1 MSIEIA
7 IFLAIASGFA
17 GFVDAMAGGGGL
29 IQLPALLVGLPNKE
43 LPLILGTN
51 KVPSIFGTAAAARN
65 YFKNIKPDIP
75 LTLTMMVPAFAGSMG
90 GAALAVFVPKD
101 FFKPFIVFLL
111 ILVAIYTWR
120 KPELGMAENLKF
132 THKKRLVIVGLIG
145 LMIGF
150 YDGIFGPGT
159 GTFLVF
165 FLVSTIGYA
174 FLKASA
180 TAKLVNIATNAG
192 CDLKFSINWSYL
204 VAIRFTSSFCQCDGC
219 DYWLTPCNQRWLTI
233 GSKSIFS
240 SHIFTNYPRCLGYF
254 YKLNLPTQLNIEE
267 GKKWERKKR

>member
-29 IQLPALLVGLPNKE
+29 IQLPALLVGLPNKD

-75 LTLTMMVPAFAGSMG
+75 LTITMMVPAFAGSMA
-90 GAALAVFVPKD
+90 GAALAATIPKE
-101 FFKPFIVFLL
+101 FFKPFLVFLL
-111 ILVAIYTWR
+111 LVVAIYTWR
-120 KPELGMAENLKF
+120 KPEMGMNENLKY
-132 THKKRLVIVGLIG
+132 TNRKRLVIVAVIG
-145 LMIGF
+145 LLIGF

-165 FLVSTIGYA
+165 FLVSAIGFA

-192 CDLKFSINWSYL
+192 AILSFQLTGHIWWQLGLLLAFANVTGAIIGSRL
-204 VAIRFTSSFCQCDGC
+204 AIRG
-219 DYWLTPCNQRWLTI
+219 
-233 GSKSIFS
+233 GS
-240 SHIFTNYPRCLGYF
+240 PLV
-254 YKLNLPTQLNIEE
+254 
-267 GKKWERKKR
+267 RKVFLAVTFLLIARVAWDTFIS

>member
-75 LTLTMMVPAFAGSMG
+75 LTLTMMGPAFAGSMG
-90 GAALAVFVPKD
+90 GAALAAFVPKD
-101 FFKPFIVFLL
+101 LFKPFIVFLL

-132 THKKRLVIVGLIG
+132 THKKRLVIVG

-192 CDLKFSINWSYL
+192 
-204 VAIRFTSSFCQCDGC
+204 AILSFQ
-219 DYWLTPCNQRWLTI
+219 LTGHIWWQLGLLLAFANVTGAII
-233 GSKSIFS
+233 GSRLAIKGGSPLVRKVFLAVIFLLITRVAWDTFIS
-240 SHIFTNYPRCLGYF
+240 
-254 YKLNLPTQLNIEE
+254 
-267 GKKWERKKR
+267 

>member
-29 IQLPALLVGLPNKE
+29 IQLPSLIIGLPNKE

-75 LTLTMMVPAFAGSMG
+75 LTLTMMLPAFIGSIA
-90 GAALAVFVPKD
+90 GAAMAAFVPVG
-101 FFKPFIVFLL
+101 FFRPFIVLLL
-111 ILVAIYTWR
+111 ILVAIYTWK

-132 THKKRLVIVGLIG
+132 TRSKRLVIVALIG
-145 LMIGF
+145 LLIGF

-165 FLVSTIGYA
+165 FLVSVIGYA
-174 FLKASA
+174 FLKASG

-192 CDLKFSINWSYL
+192 AILSFQLTGNIWWQL
-204 VAIRFTSSFCQCDGC
+204 GLLLAVANVTGAI
-219 DYWLTPCNQRWLTI
+219 I
-233 GSKSIFS
+233 GSRMAIKGGSALVRKVFLAVIFLLIARVAWDTFIS
-240 SHIFTNYPRCLGYF
+240 
-254 YKLNLPTQLNIEE
+254 
-267 GKKWERKKR
+267 

>member
-29 IQLPALLVGLPNKE
+29 IQLPSLIIGLPNKE

-75 LTLTMMVPAFAGSMG
+75 LTLTMMLPAFIGSIA
-90 GAALAVFVPKD
+90 GAAMAAFVPVS
-101 FFKPFIVFLL
+101 FFRPFIVLLL
-111 ILVAIYTWR
+111 ILVAIYTWK

-132 THKKRLVIVGLIG
+132 THSKRLVIVALIG
-145 LMIGF
+145 FLIGF

-165 FLVSTIGYA
+165 FLVSVIGYA
-174 FLKASA
+174 FLKASG

-192 CDLKFSINWSYL
+192 AILSFQLTGNIWWQLSL
-204 VAIRFTSSFCQCDGC
+204 LLAVANVTGAI
-219 DYWLTPCNQRWLTI
+219 I
-233 GSKSIFS
+233 GSRMAIKGGSALVRKVFLAVIFLLIARVAWDTFIS
-240 SHIFTNYPRCLGYF
+240 
-254 YKLNLPTQLNIEE
+254 
-267 GKKWERKKR
+267 

>member
-29 IQLPALLVGLPNKE
+29 IQLPALLVGIPNKD

-65 YFKNIKPDIP
+65 YFKNIKPDLP
-75 LTLTMMVPAFAGSMG
+75 LTVTMMVPAFAGSMA
-90 GAALAVFVPKD
+90 GAGLAATIPKE
-101 FFKPFIVFLL
+101 FFKPFLVFLL
-111 ILVAIYTWR
+111 LAVAIYTWR
-120 KPELGMAENLKF
+120 KPELGMNENLKY
-132 THKKRLVIVGLIG
+132 TNRKRLVIVAVIG
-145 LMIGF
+145 LLIGF

-165 FLVSTIGYA
+165 FLVSAIGFA

-192 CDLKFSINWSYL
+192 
-204 VAIRFTSSFCQCDGC
+204 AILSFQ
-219 DYWLTPCNQRWLTI
+219 LTGHIWWQLGLLLAFANVTGAII
-233 GSKSIFS
+233 GSRLAIKGGS
-240 SHIFTNYPRCLGYF
+240 PLV
-254 YKLNLPTQLNIEE
+254 
-267 GKKWERKKR
+267 RKVFLAVTFLLIARVAWDTFIS

>member
-29 IQLPALLVGLPNKE
+29 IQLPSLIIGLPNKE

-75 LTLTMMVPAFAGSMG
+75 LTLTMMLPAFIGSIA
-90 GAALAVFVPKD
+90 GAAMAAFVPVS
-101 FFKPFIVFLL
+101 FFRPFIVLLL
-111 ILVAIYTWR
+111 ILVAIYTWK

-132 THKKRLVIVGLIG
+132 THGKRLVIVALIG
-145 LMIGF
+145 FLIGF

-165 FLVSTIGYA
+165 FLVSVIGYA
-174 FLKASA
+174 FLKASG

-192 CDLKFSINWSYL
+192 AILSFQLTGNIWWQL
-204 VAIRFTSSFCQCDGC
+204 GLLLAVANVTGAI
-219 DYWLTPCNQRWLTI
+219 I
-233 GSKSIFS
+233 GSHMAIKGGSALVRKVFLAVIFLLIARVACDTFIS
-240 SHIFTNYPRCLGYF
+240 
-254 YKLNLPTQLNIEE
+254 
-267 GKKWERKKR
+267 

>member
-1 MSIEIA
+1 MSIVVA

-29 IQLPALLVGLPNKE
+29 IQLPALIVGLPNKE

-75 LTLTMMVPAFAGSMG
+75 LTISMMGPAFIGSMG
-90 GAALAVFVPKD
+90 GASLAAAVPKD

-111 ILVAIYTWR
+111 VAVAIYTWV
-120 KPELGMAENLKF
+120 KPELGMNENLKY
-132 THKKRLVIVGLIG
+132 THKKRLAIVALIG
-145 LMIGF
+145 LLIGF

-165 FLVSTIGYA
+165 FLVSGIGYA
-174 FLKASA
+174 FLKASG
-180 TAKLVNIATNAG
+180 TAKLVNISTNAG
-192 CDLKFSINWSYL
+192 
-204 VAIRFTSSFCQCDGC
+204 AILSFQ
-219 DYWLTPCNQRWLTI
+219 LTGHIWWQLGLLLAFANVMGAII
-233 GSKSIFS
+233 GSRLAIKGGS
-240 SHIFTNYPRCLGYF
+240 PLV
-254 YKLNLPTQLNIEE
+254 
-267 GKKWERKKR
+267 RKVFLAVTFLLIARVAWDTFIS

>member
-1 MSIEIA
+1 MSIEVLIL
-7 IFLAIASGFA
+7 LALASGFA

-29 IQLPALLVGLPNKE
+29 IQLPALLIGLPNKE

-75 LTLTMMVPAFAGSMG
+75 LTVSMMGPAFIGSIT
-90 GAALAVFVPKD
+90 GAAFAATVPKD
-101 FFKPFIVFLL
+101 FFKPFVVFLL
-111 ILVAIYTWR
+111 ITVAIYTWR
-120 KPELGMAENLKF
+120 KPALGMNENLKF
-132 THKKRLVIVGLIG
+132 THKKRLLFVALIG
-145 LMIGF
+145 LLIGF

-165 FLVSTIGYA
+165 FLVSGIGYA

-192 CDLKFSINWSYL
+192 
-204 VAIRFTSSFCQCDGC
+204 AILSFQ
-219 DYWLTPCNQRWLTI
+219 LTGYIWWQLGLLLAFANVLGAVI
-233 GSKSIFS
+233 GSRLAIKGGSPLVRKVFLAVIFLLITRVAWDTFIS
-240 SHIFTNYPRCLGYF
+240 
-254 YKLNLPTQLNIEE
+254 
-267 GKKWERKKR
+267 

>member
-29 IQLPALLVGLPNKE
+29 IQLPALLVGLPNKD

-65 YFKNIKPDIP
+65 YFKNIKPDLP
-75 LTLTMMVPAFAGSMG
+75 LTTTMMVPAFAGSMA
-90 GAALAVFVPKD
+90 GAGLAATIPKE
-101 FFKPFIVFLL
+101 FFKPFLVFLL
-111 ILVAIYTWR
+111 LVVAIYTWR
-120 KPELGMAENLKF
+120 KPELGMSENLKY
-132 THKKRLVIVGLIG
+132 TNRKRLVIVAVIG
-145 LMIGF
+145 LLIGF

-165 FLVSTIGYA
+165 FLVSAIGFA

-192 CDLKFSINWSYL
+192 AILSFQLTGHIWWQLGLLLAFANVTGAIIGSRL
-204 VAIRFTSSFCQCDGC
+204 AIRG
-219 DYWLTPCNQRWLTI
+219 
-233 GSKSIFS
+233 GS
-240 SHIFTNYPRCLGYF
+240 PLV
-254 YKLNLPTQLNIEE
+254 
-267 GKKWERKKR
+267 RKVFLAVTFLLIARVAWDTFIS

>member
-1 MSIEIA
+1 MSFEVL
-7 IFLAIASGFA
+7 IFLALASGFA

-29 IQLPALLVGLPNKE
+29 IQLPALLIGLPNKE

-75 LTLTMMVPAFAGSMG
+75 LTVSMMGPAFIGSIT
-90 GAALAVFVPKD
+90 GAAFAATVPKD

-111 ILVAIYTWR
+111 ITVAIYTWR
-120 KPELGMAENLKF
+120 KPALGMNENLKF
-132 THKKRLVIVGLIG
+132 THKKRLLFVALIG
-145 LMIGF
+145 LLIGF

-165 FLVSTIGYA
+165 FLVSGIGYA

-192 CDLKFSINWSYL
+192 AILSFQLTGHIWWQLGLLLAFAN
-204 VAIRFTSSFCQCDGC
+204 VAGAV
-219 DYWLTPCNQRWLTI
+219 I
-233 GSKSIFS
+233 GSRLAIKGGSPLVRKVFLAVIFLLIARVAWDTFIS
-240 SHIFTNYPRCLGYF
+240 
-254 YKLNLPTQLNIEE
+254 
-267 GKKWERKKR
+267 

>member
-1 MSIEIA
+1 MSVEVL
-7 IFLAIASGFA
+7 IFLALASGFA

-29 IQLPALLVGLPNKE
+29 IQLPALLIGLPNKE

-51 KVPSIFGTAAAARN
+51 KVPSIFGTTAAARN

-75 LTLTMMVPAFAGSMG
+75 LTISMMGPAFIGSIT
-90 GAALAVFVPKD
+90 GAAFAATIPKD

-111 ILVAIYTWR
+111 ITVAIYTWR
-120 KPELGMAENLKF
+120 KPALGMNENLKF
-132 THKKRLVIVGLIG
+132 THKKRLLFVALIG
-145 LMIGF
+145 LLIGF

-165 FLVSTIGYA
+165 FLVSGIGYA

-192 CDLKFSINWSYL
+192 AILSFQLTRHIWWQLGLLLAFAN
-204 VAIRFTSSFCQCDGC
+204 VAGAV
-219 DYWLTPCNQRWLTI
+219 I
-233 GSKSIFS
+233 GSRLAIKGGSPLVRKVFLAVIFLLIARVAWDTFIS
-240 SHIFTNYPRCLGYF
+240 
-254 YKLNLPTQLNIEE
+254 
-267 GKKWERKKR
+267 

>member
-29 IQLPALLVGLPNKE
+29 IQLPALIVGLPNKE

-51 KVPSIFGTAAAARN
+51 KVPSIFGTTAAARN

-75 LTLTMMVPAFAGSMG
+75 LTLSMMGPAFVGSMG
-90 GAALAVFVPKD
+90 GASLAAAVPKD

-111 ILVAIYTWR
+111 IAVAIYTWR
-120 KPELGMAENLKF
+120 KPELGMNENLKY
-132 THKKRLVIVGLIG
+132 TQKKRLAIVALIG
-145 LMIGF
+145 LLIGF

-165 FLVSTIGYA
+165 FLVSGIGYA
-174 FLKASA
+174 FLKASG
-180 TAKLVNIATNAG
+180 TAKLVNISTNAG
-192 CDLKFSINWSYL
+192 
-204 VAIRFTSSFCQCDGC
+204 AILSFQ
-219 DYWLTPCNQRWLTI
+219 LTGHIWWQLGLLLAFANVTGAII
-233 GSKSIFS
+233 GSRLAIKGGS
-240 SHIFTNYPRCLGYF
+240 PLV
-254 YKLNLPTQLNIEE
+254 
-267 GKKWERKKR
+267 RKVFLAVTYLLIARVAWDTFIS

>member
-29 IQLPALLVGLPNKE
+29 IQLPALLVGLPNKD

-75 LTLTMMVPAFAGSMG
+75 LTVTMMVPAFAGSMA
-90 GAALAVFVPKD
+90 GAALAATIPKE
-101 FFKPFIVFLL
+101 FFKPFLVFLL
-111 ILVAIYTWR
+111 LVVAIYTWQ
-120 KPELGMAENLKF
+120 KPELGMSENLKY
-132 THKKRLVIVGLIG
+132 TNRKRLVIVAVIG
-145 LMIGF
+145 LLIGF

-165 FLVSTIGYA
+165 FLVSAIGFA

-192 CDLKFSINWSYL
+192 AILSFQLTGHIWWQLGLLLAFANVTGAIIGSRL
-204 VAIRFTSSFCQCDGC
+204 AIRG
-219 DYWLTPCNQRWLTI
+219 
-233 GSKSIFS
+233 GS
-240 SHIFTNYPRCLGYF
+240 PLV
-254 YKLNLPTQLNIEE
+254 
-267 GKKWERKKR
+267 RKVFLAVTFLLIARVAWDTFIS

>member
-29 IQLPALLVGLPNKE
+29 IQLPALIVGLPNKE

-51 KVPSIFGTAAAARN
+51 KVPSIFGTTAAARN

-75 LTLTMMVPAFAGSMG
+75 LTLSMMGPAFVGSMG
-90 GAALAVFVPKD
+90 GASLAAAVPKD

-111 ILVAIYTWR
+111 IAVAIYTWR
-120 KPELGMAENLKF
+120 KPELGMNENLKY
-132 THKKRLVIVGLIG
+132 THKKRLALVALIG
-145 LMIGF
+145 LLIGF

-165 FLVSTIGYA
+165 FLVSGIGYA
-174 FLKASA
+174 FLKASG
-180 TAKLVNIATNAG
+180 TAKLVNISTNAG
-192 CDLKFSINWSYL
+192 
-204 VAIRFTSSFCQCDGC
+204 AILSFQ
-219 DYWLTPCNQRWLTI
+219 LTGHIWWQLGLLLAFANVTGAII
-233 GSKSIFS
+233 GSRLAIKGGS
-240 SHIFTNYPRCLGYF
+240 PLV
-254 YKLNLPTQLNIEE
+254 
-267 GKKWERKKR
+267 RKVFLAVTFLLIARVAWDTFIS

>member
-29 IQLPALLVGLPNKE
+29 IQLPSLIIGLPNKE

-75 LTLTMMVPAFAGSMG
+75 LTLTMMLPAFIGSIA
-90 GAALAVFVPKD
+90 GAAMAAFVPVS
-101 FFKPFIVFLL
+101 FFRPFIVLLL
-111 ILVAIYTWR
+111 ILVAIYTWK

-132 THKKRLVIVGLIG
+132 THSKRLVIVALIG
-145 LMIGF
+145 FLIGF

-165 FLVSTIGYA
+165 FLVSVIGYA
-174 FLKASA
+174 FLKASG

-192 CDLKFSINWSYL
+192 AILSFQLTGNIWWQL
-204 VAIRFTSSFCQCDGC
+204 GLLLAVANVTGAI
-219 DYWLTPCNQRWLTI
+219 I
-233 GSKSIFS
+233 GSHMAIKGGSALVRKVFLAVIFLLIARVAWDTFIS
-240 SHIFTNYPRCLGYF
+240 
-254 YKLNLPTQLNIEE
+254 
-267 GKKWERKKR
+267 

>member
-51 KVPSIFGTAAAARN
+51 KVPSIFGTAAAAARN

-75 LTLTMMVPAFAGSMG
+75 LTLSMMGPAFIGSMG
-90 GAALAVFVPKD
+90 GASLAAAVPKD
-101 FFKPFIVFLL
+101 FFKPFIVCLL
-111 ILVAIYTWR
+111 IAVAIYTWL
-120 KPELGMAENLKF
+120 KPELGMSENLKY
-132 THKKRLVIVGLIG
+132 THKKRLAIVALIG
-145 LMIGF
+145 LLIGF

-165 FLVSTIGYA
+165 FLVSGIGYA
-174 FLKASA
+174 FLKASG
-180 TAKLVNIATNAG
+180 TAKLVNISTNAG
-192 CDLKFSINWSYL
+192 
-204 VAIRFTSSFCQCDGC
+204 AILSFQ
-219 DYWLTPCNQRWLTI
+219 LTGHIWWQLGLLLAFANVTGAII
-233 GSKSIFS
+233 GSRLAIKGGS
-240 SHIFTNYPRCLGYF
+240 PLV
-254 YKLNLPTQLNIEE
+254 
-267 GKKWERKKR
+267 RKVFLAVTFLLIARVAWDTFIS